1 MSTNSDAH
9 DVIQIALA
17 AAHPV
22 EVDPDKYYALT
33 APEGATVKVVGPA
46 ADKDRANPRRP
57 QGTSV
62 VYDVDA
68 LEVLWKKHAHSDISE
83 VFASVK
89 SFNIEAVLN
98 ADEGAGGLAGHRDH
112 RIQLVLEK
120 TPGWLAW
127 LARDG
132 KLFSQEEFA
141 QFLEDRLPD
150 VVDPPGAAM
159 LEIATTIQQL
169 SKVDFKSATVLGSG
183 ARQFKYEETAN
194 ARAGQKGELEIPAE
208 FTVALQPFEASPAYR
223 VQARFRYRIFN
234 GDLSLGFRLDRPE
247 QVIRGAFDD
256 VVQRV
261 TEAVGQPVLLGE
273 APPAR

>member
-1 MSTNSDAH
+1 MSTSDAH

-17 AAHPV
+17 AATPQ
-22 EVDPDKYYALT
+22 EIDPDKHYALT
-33 APEGATVKVVGPA
+33 APEGSTVEVVGPQ

-68 LEVLWKKHAHSDISE
+68 LEVLWKKHSQSYSE
-83 VFASVK
+83 VFASVRT
-89 SFNIEAVLN
+89 FNIEAVLN
-98 ADEGAGGLAGHRDH
+98 ADAGAGEAAGHRDH

-208 FTVALQPFEASPAYR
+208 FTVALQPFEASPAYK

-256 VVQRV
+256 VVARV